1 MKLRKKEVKMN
12 YIKKEKEKKIKIQ
25 TKKERKILNS
35 NYEIKDKKHKK
46 VNKNERIKRNK
57 NMRSKMPCKIK
68 NGTAKQIHNKN
79 KHNEGKDE

>member
-1 MKLRKKEVKMN
+1 MN

-46 VNKNERIKRNK
+46 VNKNERIKRN
-57 NMRSKMPCKIK
+57 IK
-68 NGTAKQIHNKN
+68 YEIENAL
-79 KHNEGKDE
+79 